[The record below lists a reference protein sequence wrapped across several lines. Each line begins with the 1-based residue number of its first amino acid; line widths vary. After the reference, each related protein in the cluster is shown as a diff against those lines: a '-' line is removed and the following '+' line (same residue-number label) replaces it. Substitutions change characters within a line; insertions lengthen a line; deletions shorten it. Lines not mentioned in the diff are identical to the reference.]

1 MFKMRVISMLYDIGQ
16 VAEKLKV
23 SKMTIYKKIKLND
36 FKDKITK
43 KAGKIFID
51 DSLFSAISESI
62 RRKDDSIDEEVAV
75 DDISGDLINTLHEQ
89 VKFLKQQIL
98 TKDGQIE
105 TQSELMKNMQILNLR
120 QLMPQQDI
128 KALEAHFQD
137 LDTKLE
143 EVNEK
148 MKERKQDQEPKG
160 FLSKLFNKK

>member
-1 MFKMRVISMLYDIGQ
+1 MLYDIGQ